1 MKKTKADK
9 KFLNTKRIKNKIRK
23 IKTTRMM
30 MKTKKRNKK
39 RPKTQE

>member
-1 MKKTKADK
+1 MKKTKANK

-23 IKTTRMM
+23 IKRTRKM
-30 MKTKKRNKK
+30 MKMKNRNKK